1 MKTIR
6 ANLII
11 GLSISVLITSCA
23 SNPAALGDSF
33 VSPSIYNSYDCEQI
47 STEMMRYT
55 AEVSKLEGLQMKLY
69 SSDQMKG
76 WVGTLLLWPLLL
88 FIKGDGA
95 IASQLKTAEG
105 TLKALQQ
112 KNTELKCK

>member
-6 ANLII
+6 GTLII
-11 GLSISVLITSCA
+11 GLSMSVLITSCA
-23 SNPAALGDSF
+23 SNPASIGDTF
-33 VSPSIYNSYDCEQI
+33 VSPSMYNSYDCEQI
-47 STEMMRYT
+47 ATEMMRYT
-55 AEVSKLEGLQMKLY
+55 AEVANLEGQQMKLY

-76 WVGTLLLWPLLL
+76 WVGTLLLWPLLI

-95 IASQLKTAEG
+95 IASQLKTAKG

-112 KNTELKCK
+112 KITELKCK